1 MLASVINLYMNF
13 LRSLSFT
20 SLLIF
25 PLLVFSQPDKPK
37 PNWQNLDLLEDGIP
51 GMSTEK
57 AYKELL
63 NDKKGEPVVVAVI
76 DGGVDTKHEDLM
88 NKMWIN
94 TDEVRSDSID
104 NDQNGYVD
112 DIYGWNFI
120 GNAKGGNV
128 QYDNMEVLRLIRE
141 LHPKY
146 ISVLPTTPL
155 SEEERREFIAYQKMN
170 TDYMSKLQI
179 AQLTERAIKAFKS
192 QVDSIVNKIGSESP
206 KQIDFKRYKPKNK
219 MEGRTLSMINKGME
233 EEGDFGKFYEELIEG
248 VKHYEAEVNYHL
260 NMDYDPREI
269 VGDDY
274 ENGKERIYGNADV
287 KGPDALHGTHVAGI
301 IAADRNNEVGVKGV
315 ADNAK
320 IMAIRVVPDGDERDK
335 DVANAIYYAVD
346 NGARVINMSFGKPYV
361 KDKQLVDSA
370 IRYAVLQNVLIV
382 HAAGNEGED
391 NDVTPNYPN
400 RNYVDSLGSNK
411 GTAENWIEVGATGWR
426 YDASLVT
433 EFSNYGRRSVDV
445 FAPGLDINST
455 IPDSK
460 YKVEQGTSMAAP
472 MVSGLAALIWSYYP
486 SFKAADVKKIILES
500 VMKPTHKVKIVQE
513 KSRRKVLMSEISVTG
528 GIVNV
533 YNALKLAEERSKI

>member
-1 MLASVINLYMNF
+1 LASVINLYMNF
-13 LRSLSFT
+13 LKSLLFT
-20 SLLIF
+20 SLLIL
-25 PLLVFSQPDKPK
+25 PYLVFSQPDKPK
-37 PNWQNLDLLEDGIP
+37 SNWQNLDLLEDGIP

-63 NDKKGEPVVVAVI
+63 NDKKGKPVVVAVI
-76 DGGVDTKHEDLM
+76 DGGVDTKHEDLV
-88 NKMWIN
+88 NKMWVN
-94 TDEVRSDSID
+94 TVEVRNDSID

-120 GNAKGGNV
+120 GNANGVNV

-155 SEEERREFIAYQKMN
+155 SEEERREFIAYQMMN

-206 KQIDFKRYKPKNK
+206 KKIDFKKYKPRNK

-233 EEGDFGKFYEELIEG
+233 EEGDFSKFYEELIEG

-260 NMDYDPREI
+260 NMDYDPRKI

>member
-1 MLASVINLYMNF
+1 MNF
-13 LRSLSFT
+13 LKSLLFT
-20 SLLIF
+20 SLLIL
-25 PLLVFSQPDKPK
+25 PHLVFSQPNKPK
-37 PNWQNLDLLEDGIP
+37 PNWQNLDLQEDGVP

-76 DGGVDTKHEDLM
+76 DGGVDTKHEDLV
-88 NKMWIN
+88 NKMWVN
-94 TDEVRSDSID
+94 KNEVGRDSLD
-104 NDQNGYVD
+104 NDKNGYID

-120 GNAKGGNV
+120 GNAHGENV
-128 QYDNMEVLRLIRE
+128 QYDNMELLRLIKE

-146 ISVLPTTPL
+146 VSVLPTTPL
-155 SEEERREFIAYQKMN
+155 DEEERREFIAYQKMN
-170 TDYMSKLQI
+170 TDYMGKLQI
-179 AQLTERAIKAFKS
+179 AQLTERVIKAFKN
-192 QVDSIVNKIGSESP
+192 QVDSIVSNIGSDSP
-206 KQIDFKRYKPKNK
+206 TQVEFKKYKPKNK

-233 EEGDFGKFYEELIEG
+233 EEGDFKKFYDELKEG

-260 NMDYDPREI
+260 NMDYDPRGI
-269 VGDDY
+269 VGDNY

-301 IAADRNNEVGVKGV
+301 IAADRNNDVGIKGV
-315 ADNAK
+315 ADNAR

-346 NGARVINMSFGKPYV
+346 NGAKVINMSFGKPYV

-370 IRYAVLQNVLIV
+370 VRYAVLQDVLIV
-382 HAAGNEGED
+382 HASGNEGED
-391 NDVTPNYPN
+391 NDITQNYPN
-400 RNYVDSLGSNK
+400 RNYVDSLGLNK
-411 GTAENWIEVGATGWR
+411 GKAENWIEVGATGWK

-433 EFSNYGRRSVDV
+433 DFSNYGKKSVDV

-455 IPDSK
+455 IPESK

-472 MVSGLAALIWSYYP
+472 MVSGVAALIWSYYP
-486 SFKAADVKKIILES
+486 SFKAADIKKIILES
-500 VMKPTHKVKIVQE
+500 VMKPVHKVKVVQN
-513 KSRRKVLMSEISVTG
+513 KNKRKVLMSEISVTG
-528 GIVNV
+528 GVVNV

>member
-1 MLASVINLYMNF
+1 MASVINLYMNF
-13 LRSLSFT
+13 LKSLLFT
-20 SLLIF
+20 SLLIL
-25 PLLVFSQPDKPK
+25 PYLVFSQPDKPK
-37 PNWQNLDLLEDGIP
+37 SNWQNLDLLEDGIP

-63 NDKKGEPVVVAVI
+63 NDKKGKPVVVAVI
-76 DGGVDTKHEDLM
+76 DGGVDTKHEDLV
-88 NKMWIN
+88 NKMWVN
-94 TDEVRSDSID
+94 TVEVRNDSID

-120 GNAKGGNV
+120 GNANGVNV

-155 SEEERREFIAYQKMN
+155 SEEERREFIAYQMMN

-206 KQIDFKRYKPKNK
+206 KKIDFKKYKPRNK

-233 EEGDFGKFYEELIEG
+233 EEGDFSKFYEELIEG

-260 NMDYDPREI
+260 NMDYDPRKI

>member
-63 NDKKGEPVVVAVI
+63 NDKKGKPVVVAVI

-94 TDEVRSDSID
+94 TGEVRSDSID

-120 GNAKGGNV
+120 GNANGVNV
-128 QYDNMEVLRLIRE
+128 QYDNMEVVRLIRE

-179 AQLTERAIKAFKS
+179 AQLTERAIKAFKF
-192 QVDSIVNKIGSESP
+192 QVDSIVHRIGLESP
-206 KQIDFKRYKPKNK
+206 KQTDFKKYKPRNK
-219 MEGRTLSMINKGME
+219 MEGRTLSMINKGLE
-233 EEGDFGKFYEELIEG
+233 EEGDFVKFYEELVEG

-260 NMDYDPREI
+260 NMDYDPRKI

-301 IAADRNNEVGVKGV
+301 IAADRNNEVGIKGV
-315 ADNAK
+315 ADNAR
-320 IMAIRVVPDGDERDK
+320 IMAVRVVPDGDERDK

-346 NGARVINMSFGKPYV
+346 NGAKVINMSFGKPYV
-361 KDKQLVDSA
+361 KDKHLVDSA

-382 HAAGNEGED
+382 HAAGNEGVD
-391 NDVTPNYPN
+391 NDMTPNYPS
-400 RNYVDSLGSNK
+400 RNYVDSLGLNK
-411 GTAENWIEVGATGWR
+411 GTAENWIEVGATGWT

-455 IPDSK
+455 VPDSK

-500 VMKPTHKVKIVQE
+500 VIKPTHKVKIAQG

>member
-1 MLASVINLYMNF
+1 LASVINLYMNF
-13 LRSLSFT
+13 LK
-20 SLLIF
+20 SLLFTFLLIL
-25 PLLVFSQPDKPK
+25 PHLVFSQPDKPK
-37 PNWQNLDLLEDGIP
+37 SNWQNLDLLEDGIP

-63 NDKKGEPVVVAVI
+63 NDKKGKPVVVAVI
-76 DGGVDTKHEDLM
+76 DGGVDTKHEDLAD
-88 NKMWIN
+88 KMWIN
-94 TDEVRSDSID
+94 TGEVGSDSID
-104 NDQNGYVD
+104 NDQNGYID

-120 GNAKGGNV
+120 GNANGVNV

-206 KQIDFKRYKPKNK
+206 KEIDFKKYKPTNK

-233 EEGDFGKFYEELIEG
+233 EEGGFSKFYDELIEG

-260 NMDYDPREI
+260 NMDYDPRKI

-274 ENGKERIYGNADV
+274 ENGRERIYGNADV

-400 RNYVDSLGSNK
+400 RNYVDSLGLNK

-433 EFSNYGRRSVDV
+433 EFSNYGKRSVDV

-455 IPDSK
+455 IPESK

>member
-1 MLASVINLYMNF
+1 MNF
-13 LRSLSFT
+13 LKSLSFT

-25 PLLVFSQPDKPK
+25 PLLVFSQSDKPK

-63 NDKKGEPVVVAVI
+63 NDKKGKPVVVAVI
-76 DGGVDTKHEDLM
+76 DGGVDTKHEDLV
-88 NKMWIN
+88 NKMWVN
-94 TDEVRSDSID
+94 TVEVRNDSID

-120 GNAKGGNV
+120 GNANGVNV

-155 SEEERREFIAYQKMN
+155 SEEERREFIAYQMMN

-206 KQIDFKRYKPKNK
+206 KKIDFKKYKPRNK

-233 EEGDFGKFYEELIEG
+233 EEGDFSKFYEELIEG

-260 NMDYDPREI
+260 NMDYDPRKI

-391 NDVTPNYPN
+391 NDVTPNYPS
-400 RNYVDSLGSNK
+400 RNYVDSLGLNK
-411 GTAENWIEVGATGWR
+411 GTAENWIEVGATGWT

-472 MVSGLAALIWSYYP
+472 MVSGLAALIWSYHP
-486 SFKAADVKKIILES
+486 TFKAADVKKIILES
-500 VMKPTHKVKIVQE
+500 VMKPTHKIKIAQG